1 MRKLKLELEELH
13 VESFDT
19 SPGRGAGRGTVLGN
33 AAYAGAG
40 DDAVVIGVTDDK
52 EDLPLSYI
60 IPGCTLSSCPTQDKT
75 CFNTECG
82 TCVLDDTCMTG
93 CFDTCPSGGIICC
106 A

>member
-33 AAYAGAG
+33 AAYGAE
-40 DDAVVIGVTDDK
+40 AVAIGAEAEDK
-52 EDLPLSYI
+52 EALPLSYI
-60 IPGCTLSSCPTQDKT
+60 VPGCTLSSCPTQDKT

-82 TCVLDDTCMTG
+82 TCALDDTCVTG